1 MGGKNDARLTR
12 DGVQNAYVFRDRVIR
27 DERFKLHVDTRRQA
41 TALYD
46 LIADPAEE
54 NNLIASPDPA
64 AVAARTRLNAVIP
77 GFPARDNDPIYTPLP
92 PRPWDVK
99 VTAESQVWKR

>member
-1 MGGKNDARLTR
+1 
-12 DGVQNAYVFRDRVIR
+12 
-27 DERFKLHVDTRRQA
+27 
-41 TALYD
+41 
-46 LIADPAEE
+46 
-54 NNLIASPDPA
+54 
-64 AVAARTRLNAVIP
+64 VIP